1 MSHNVQVNQKQTIGG
16 AIAALRI
23 KFVESLE
30 ERILDIEALLQCC
43 RTAETR
49 SRAFQEITRKAH
61 NLAGVAPSLGF
72 DAIGDAAREAETIAD
87 DASAD
92 DAAVVQ
98 KVEVLL
104 DEMEAQLDKAA
115 V

>member
-1 MSHNVQVNQKQTIGG
+1 MSHNVQINQKQTIDG
-16 AIAALRI
+16 AISALRI
-23 KFVESLE
+23 KFMESLE

>member
-1 MSHNVQVNQKQTIGG
+1 M
-16 AIAALRI
+16 
-23 KFVESLE
+23 ESLE

>member
-1 MSHNVQVNQKQTIGG
+1 MSHDLQLKERQRIDE
-16 AIAALRI
+16 AIATLRI
-23 KFVESLE
+23 KFVDTLE
-30 ERILDIEALLQCC
+30 ERILDFEALLKYCQ
-43 RTAETR
+43 TTDTR

-72 DAIGDAAREAETIAD
+72 EAIGDAAREAETIAD

-115 V
+115 A